1 MGEVINFPQPGSA
14 STAHPAA
21 DGRLSCDDVA
31 RLEAIRDNVEALLD
45 MVAGI
50 RRDPEAVA
58 YAAARFGMMRMF
70 HLHGRAVAM
79 GFANRCIEPA
89 ELAEDL
95 GCR

>member
-1 MGEVINFPQPGSA
+1 
-14 STAHPAA
+14 
-21 DGRLSCDDVA
+21 
-31 RLEAIRDNVEALLD
+31 

-70 HLHGRAVAM
+70 RLHGRAVAM
-79 GFANRCIEPA
+79 GFANRCIETA

-95 GCR
+95 ECR

>member
-1 MGEVINFPQPGSA
+1 MGEVIDFPQPSSA
-14 STAHPAA
+14 STALPEA
-21 DGRLSCDDVA
+21 DERLSCDDVA

-70 HLHGRAVAM
+70 RLHGREVAM
-79 GFANRCIEPA
+79 GFANRCIETA

-95 GCR
+95 ECR